1 MCVAYDL
8 TSLQREAE
16 HRESLATTIRV
27 LRASESEQ
35 TLEIVCFITSVK
47 GISRAHGILICRGN

>member
-27 LRASESEQ
+27 LRANESEQ
-35 TLEIVCFITSVK
+35 TLEIVCLSPVGKEQAKLMVF
-47 GISRAHGILICRGN
+47 